1 MAMGTSLIV
10 VCLAIA
16 GLQAVRLQRRIN
28 DESSQSANA
37 EKLAQAGI
45 EFAQHRIL
53 TDANWRSFFTHG
65 VPVTRNTT
73 GGSFSVTL
81 TDPKDGVIANQST
94 DPAVVTCTGT
104 FGSASQ
110 KLTAYLEPQNQL
122 FASCRSALYAP
133 TSIAF
138 NGCTITSNQWAYCD
152 NQISNTA
159 NPDVNMNC
167 LASNLIGNPNG
178 FKQRKV
184 QGGVWPM
191 DKLDLVTSSGTY
203 VGKYYIDNSVVIN
216 ASDLPT
222 GGTEMIKNGHFDT
235 NTANWSGVNC
245 TLSRDTVQ
253 KRAGVASC
261 RVSAQGF
268 LSTPVQ
274 DITEHMIKG
283 RRYNVS
289 LWIRTTEDQDI
300 SPIIALQGSGSVL
313 PVMKSGPVV
322 VALSGE
328 WTQISFNTDVTW
340 TGTLTKAE
348 FMISSERNSEYHFDS
363 VSIMD
368 AERQPGTRYIENVVL
383 GSGNNPYGMKTV
395 SSNGIYSINA
405 GTEKLLIRDCRING
419 TLVMQSANKV
429 ELRSALL
436 WEPSGRNFPALIA
449 NAPIDDLTTKTA
461 LSEVT
466 IGINTNP
473 ASTPY
478 QGVSD
483 TDATDT
489 QPSQI
494 MGAIVS
500 TGNIVLDGVS
510 TLSGPVYSGSTI
522 NVTSDNLNI
531 DFQSDMILNPPPGFF
546 AATPKMRLITSSVQT
561 VP

>member
-28 DESSQSANA
+28 DESSQLANA

-45 EFAQHRIL
+45 EFAQHRVL
-53 TDANWRSFFTHG
+53 TDTNWRSFFTHG

-81 TDPKDGVIANQST
+81 TDPKDGVIANRST
-94 DPAVVTCTGT
+94 DPVVVTCTGT

-110 KLTAYLEPQNQL
+110 KMTAYLEPQTQL
-122 FASCRSALYAP
+122 FAACRSALYAP

-138 NGCTITSNQWAYCD
+138 NGCTITSNQWAYSD
-152 NQISNTA
+152 NQISNSS
-159 NPDVNMNC
+159 NPIVNMNC
-167 LASNLIGNPNG
+167 LAKSLSGNASG
-178 FKQRKV
+178 FTQRAV

-191 DKLDLVTSSGTY
+191 DKLDLLTTSTTY

-235 NTANWSGVNC
+235 DTTNWTGMYC
-245 TLSRDTVQ
+245 TLTRDTTQ

-261 RVSAQGF
+261 RVSGQGF

-274 DITEHMIKG
+274 NITEHMIKG

-289 LWIRTTEDQDI
+289 FWIRTTEDQSIAPVI
-300 SPIIALQGSGSVL
+300 SLQGSGSAL
-313 PVMKSGPVV
+313 PVIKSGPSV
-322 VALSGE
+322 VALNGE
-328 WTQISFNTDVTW
+328 WTQISWNTDVTW

-348 FMISSERNSEYHFDS
+348 FMISSEKNSEYHFDS

-368 AERQPGTRYIENVVL
+368 AERQPGTRYMENVVL
-383 GSGNNPYGMKTV
+383 GSGNNPYGMKAV

-405 GTEKLLIRDCRING
+405 GTEILLIRDCRING
-419 TLVMQSANKV
+419 TLVVQSANKI
-429 ELRSALL
+429 ELRNALSC
-436 WEPSGRNFPALIA
+436 EPTGRNFPALIA
-449 NAPIDDLTTKTA
+449 NAPIDDLTTKTS

-466 IGINTNP
+466 LGINTNP
-473 ASTPY
+473 ASSPY

-483 TDATDT
+483 TDAADT
-489 QPSQI
+489 LPGQI
-494 MGAIVS
+494 SGAIVS
-500 TGNIVLDGVS
+500 TGNILLNGVS
-510 TLSGPVYSGSTI
+510 TLFGPVYSGSTI

-531 DFQSDMILNPPPGFF
+531 NFQSDMILNPPPGFF
-546 AATPKMRLITSSVQT
+546 MDPPKMRLITSSMQS

>member
-28 DESSQSANA
+28 DESSQLANA

-45 EFAQHRIL
+45 EFAQHRVL
-53 TDANWRSFFTHG
+53 TDTNWRSFFTHG

-73 GGSFSVTL
+73 GGSFSVAL

-94 DPAVVTCTGT
+94 DPVVVTCTGT

-110 KLTAYLEPQNQL
+110 KLTAYLEPQTQL
-122 FASCRSALYAP
+122 FGSCRSALYAP
-133 TSIAF
+133 TFIAF
-138 NGCTITSNQWAYCD
+138 NACTITSNQWAYSD
-152 NQISNTA
+152 NQIINYSN
-159 NPDVNMNC
+159 PIVNMNC
-167 LASNLIGNPNG
+167 LANTLSGNASG
-178 FKQRKV
+178 FKQRAV

-191 DKLDLVTSSGTY
+191 DKLDLVTTSSTY

-235 NTANWSGVNC
+235 DTANWTGLGC
-245 TLSRDTVQ
+245 TLTRDTVQ

-261 RVSAQGF
+261 RVSSQGF

-274 DITEHMIKG
+274 NITEHMIKG

-289 LWIRTTEDQDI
+289 FWIRTTEDQSIAPVI
-300 SPIIALQGSGSVL
+300 SLQGSGSAF
-313 PVMKSGPVV
+313 PVVKSGPSI
-322 VALSGE
+322 VASSGE
-328 WTQISFNTDVTW
+328 WTQIAGNIEATW

-348 FMISSERNSEYHFDS
+348 FMISSEKNSEYHFDS

-368 AERQPGTRYIENVVL
+368 AERQPGTRYLENVVL

-405 GTEKLLIRDCRING
+405 GTEKLMIRDCRING
-419 TLVMQSANKV
+419 TLVVLSANKV
-429 ELRSALL
+429 ELRNALS

-449 NAPIDDLTTKTA
+449 NAPTDDLTTKNS

-473 ASTPY
+473 ATSPY

-489 QPSQI
+489 QPSQVL
-494 MGAIVS
+494 GSIVS
-500 TGNIVLDGVS
+500 TGNILLDGVS
-510 TLSGPVYSGSTI
+510 TLSGPIYSGSTI
-522 NVTSDNLNI
+522 TVTSDSLNI
-531 DFQSDMILNPPPGFF
+531 NFQSDMILNPPPGFF
-546 AATPKMRLITSSVQT
+546 VDTPKMRLITSSLQS